1 MLSHAVDG
9 PGLGSLRAVRVQ
21 ASRRCRRERCD
32 IEAGACP
39 PSAQPSPEGKGNRE
53 NGRLRV
59 IFLALVGVLLSF
71 AALPCSAAE
80 PSEAKIYVV
89 LWFDTEDYLLPA
101 SDDAALRVADFL
113 SGEKIRATFKIV
125 GEKAR
130 TLARRERFDVIAA
143 LKKHEIGYHSNYHSV
158 QPSPAMYLSTLGWDE
173 GVAEFERREGPGL
186 RDVERIFGQRPSCY
200 GQPGSSWAPQSFG
213 AIRRWGLPAYL
224 DAGNHVRLDDKPHY
238 YCGVL
243 TLYKLAHT
251 LRTGLTG
258 ESELL
263 AAQDRFQ
270 SARQALLA
278 EGGGV
283 VSIYYHPCEFVH
295 KQFWDGVNFGRG
307 ANPPRSAWKA
317 PPAKTPEESRIAYD
331 VFERYIRFIHGF
343 DEVEFITATQAARLY
358 RDRAQGRE
366 FAADELKSI
375 AAAVAADANFQIHGE
390 YALAVSEV
398 FWLLNEYVARAAAGE
413 KFEKLLLNQ
422 TPLGP
427 AEPTLRLASPV
438 ATDASQFA
446 RTAADVSDFIAR
458 HGRLPP
464 AVWLGSLAVSPESYL
479 PALARQ
485 ASRLLAGEGL
495 SEKIEFA
502 AAKLAAADYVADD
515 GPNLWGWVIF
525 PPGFRAPAMME
536 LAKRQAWTIKP
547 AVLGRLE

>member
-1 MLSHAVDG
+1 MRSPLPRLS
-9 PGLGSLRAVRVQ
+9 PGGRGRKRA
-21 ASRRCRRERCD
+21 C
-32 IEAGACP
+32 
-39 PSAQPSPEGKGNRE
+39 
-53 NGRLRV
+53 LL
-59 IFLALVGVLLSF
+59 LALVCTLL
-71 AALPCSAAE
+71 AAAAPAAE
-80 PSEAKIYVV
+80 TAKAKVYVV

-101 SDDAALRVADFL
+101 SDDAALRVAEFL
-113 SGEKIRATFKIV
+113 SGEKIRATFKVV

-130 TLARRERFDVIAA
+130 TLERRERFDVIAA

-158 QPSPAMYLSTLGWDE
+158 QPSPAMYLSTLGWDD

-186 RDVERIFGQRPSCY
+186 SDVKRIFGQQPSCY

-213 AIRRWGLPAYL
+213 AIRHWKMPAYL
-224 DAGNHVRLDDKPHY
+224 DAGSHVRLDDKPHY

-251 LRTGLTG
+251 LRTGLG
-258 ESELL
+258 AESELL

-307 ANPPRSAWKA
+307 ANPPRSAWKP
-317 PPAKTPEESRIAYD
+317 PPAKTPEESRVAYD
-331 VFERYIRFIHGF
+331 IFERYIRFIHGF
-343 DEVEFITATQAARLY
+343 AEVEFITASDAAKLY
-358 RDRAQGRE
+358 RDRAKGRE
-366 FAADELKSI
+366 FAPSDLQAI
-375 AAAVAADANFQIHGE
+375 AAAVATDATFQTRDG
-390 YALAVSEV
+390 YALAASEV

-413 KFEKLLLNQ
+413 KPAKLVLEE

-427 AEPTLRLASPV
+427 AEPTPPLTAS
-438 ATDASQFA
+438 ATTDASQFG
-446 RTAADVSDFIAR
+446 RTAADVSAFMAR

-464 AVWLGSLAVSPESYL
+464 TVWLGSLGVPPESYL
-479 PALARQ
+479 PALARE
-485 ASRLLAGEGL
+485 ARRLLDGKPL
-495 SEKIEFA
+495 SASIELQPA
-502 AAKLAAADYVADD
+502 RLAAAQYVADD

-525 PPGFRAPAMME
+525 PPGFHAPAMME

-547 AVLGRLE
+547 ALLGSLE

>member
-1 MLSHAVDG
+1 MRVLFFAIV
-9 PGLGSLRAVRVQ
+9 GL
-21 ASRRCRRERCD
+21 
-32 IEAGACP
+32 
-39 PSAQPSPEGKGNRE
+39 
-53 NGRLRV
+53 
-59 IFLALVGVLLSF
+59 LLSF

-80 PSEAKIYVV
+80 PGKAKVYVV

-113 SGEKIRATFKIV
+113 TGEKIRATFKVV

-130 TLARRERFDVIAA
+130 TLERRERFDVIAA

-158 QPSPAMYLSTLGWDE
+158 QPSPAIYCSTLGWDD

-186 RDVERIFGQRPSCY
+186 RDVERIFAQKPSCY
-200 GQPGSSWAPQSFG
+200 GQPGSSWTPQSFG
-213 AIRRWGLPAYL
+213 AIRHWSLPVYL

-251 LRTGLTG
+251 LRTGLGG

-278 EGGGV
+278 EGGGL

-295 KQFWDGVNFGRG
+295 KQFWDGVNFNRG
-307 ANPPRSAWKA
+307 ANPPRSAWKP
-317 PPAKTPEESRIAYD
+317 PPAKTPEESRLAYD
-331 VFERYIRFIHGF
+331 IFERYIRFIHGF
-343 DEVEFITATQAARLY
+343 EEVEFITATQAAKLY
-358 RDRAQGRE
+358 RDRALGRE
-366 FAADELKSI
+366 FAASELKSI
-375 AAAVAADANFQIHGE
+375 AAAVAADANFQMHGD
-390 YALAVSEV
+390 YALSASEV
-398 FWLLNEYVARAAAGE
+398 FWLLNEYVARTADGE
-413 KFEKLLLNQ
+413 KPAKLALKA

-427 AEPTLRLASPV
+427 AEPTPQLNSPV

-464 AVWLGSLAVSPESYL
+464 TVWLGSLGIPPESYL
-479 PALARQ
+479 PVLARE
-485 ASRLLAGEGL
+485 ATRLLEGKPL
-495 SEKIEFA
+495 SEKIEIA
-502 AAKLAAADYVADD
+502 PAKLAAADYVADD
-515 GPNLWGWVIF
+515 GPNLWGWVIL

-547 AVLGRLE
+547 ALPGRTE